1 MKRVTKDTQKALL
14 RIALTKGPTFL
25 CQNRKRL
32 LKQGSKTLR
41 FSPYLFLASKV
52 VIKMLEKRKIL

>member
-1 MKRVTKDTQKALL
+1 MKQSTKDIQKSML

-25 CQNRKRL
+25 YQHRKRL
-32 LKQGSKTLR
+32 LKHGSKALK

-52 VIKMLEKRKIL
+52 VIRMLEKRKML